1 MKHNYYLINLNKNI
15 LTSLK
20 QRRTDKP
27 SIISNDKS
35 NKLAVTMIMSNMFQ
49 PQLKNSLLRAINLK
63 RHSTVKIVVKT

>member
-1 MKHNYYLINLNKNI
+1 MNKNV

-27 SIISNDKS
+27 SIISKDKS
-35 NKLAVTMIMSNMFQ
+35 NKLAVTMIMSNIFQ
-49 PQLKNSLLRAINLK
+49 PQLKNSLLRAINLN